1 MQVKV
6 TSLCFAGGYESIYEH
21 AWLDAMEDEIL
32 YYANE
37 YDLEI
42 KENEFVES
50 DYQGYLVACAVQWLD
65 ICTDGKATF
74 YNVRI
79 ISPKEYNFENDRV
92 EFDMPLSELSLIREL
107 VKKDDV
113 LLKRFNKICDKR
125 FKEHSGYVPFYK
137 APNLNSTCRLW
148 NEWQLGALFDTYF
161 YDAFEE
167 YSDDCQDYDDAK
179 EILSNESFWRI
190 DNKELEE
197 L

>member
-1 MQVKV
+1 MRVNV
-6 TSLCFAGGYESIYEH
+6 VSLMFAGGYESIYEH

-79 ISPKEYNFENDRV
+79 ISPKEYNFETDRV
-92 EFDMPLSELSLIREL
+92 EFDMPLSELNLIREL
-107 VKKDDV
+107 VKKMM
-113 LLKRFNKICDKR
+113 
-125 FKEHSGYVPFYK
+125 FY
-137 APNLNSTCRLW
+137 
-148 NEWQLGALFDTYF
+148 
-161 YDAFEE
+161 
-167 YSDDCQDYDDAK
+167 
-179 EILSNESFWRI
+179 
-190 DNKELEE
+190 
-197 L
+197 